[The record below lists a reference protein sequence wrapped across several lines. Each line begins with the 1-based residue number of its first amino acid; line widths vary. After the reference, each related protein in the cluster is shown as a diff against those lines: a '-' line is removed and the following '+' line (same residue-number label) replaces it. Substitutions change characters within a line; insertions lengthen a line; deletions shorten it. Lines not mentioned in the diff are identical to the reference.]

1 LSIESAL
8 KKNDVWISAS
18 IRMAFLFP
26 ILAFIFLGS
35 QVDGSNNGIGGA
47 AVGLVVGILAGGF
60 LSGLLMLLREIN
72 YTLTLIS
79 ERT

>member
-1 LSIESAL
+1 
-8 KKNDVWISAS
+8 
-18 IRMAFLFP
+18 MAFLFP

-60 LSGLLMLLREIN
+60 LFGLLMLLREIN

>member
-1 LSIESAL
+1 MSIESAL

>member
-1 LSIESAL
+1 MSIESAL

-60 LSGLLMLLREIN
+60 LFGLLMLLREIN
-72 YTLTLIS
+72 YTLSLIS

>member
-1 LSIESAL
+1 MSIESAL

-60 LSGLLMLLREIN
+60 LFGLLMLLREIN

>member
-1 LSIESAL
+1 MSIESAL

-60 LSGLLMLLREIN
+60 LPGLLMLLREIN